1 MIIEHKEDYAP
12 LRYKEYPGIGEQLD
26 AIYKGFVALKEL
38 GIELPK
44 ETVEWLETI
53 DNIKSTFKKD

>member
-1 MIIEHKEDYAP
+1 MIIEHKEDHAP
-12 LRYKEYPGIGEQLD
+12 LRRKEYPDIGEQLD
-26 AIYKGFVALKEL
+26 AIYKGFVALKEQ

-53 DNIKSTFKKD
+53 GNIKSTFKKD

>member
-1 MIIEHKEDYAP
+1 MIIEHNEDYAP
-12 LRYKEYPGIGEQLD
+12 IRRKEYPDIGEQLD
-26 AIYKGFVALKEL
+26 AIYKGFSALKEQ

-53 DNIKSTFKKD
+53 GNIKSNFKKD